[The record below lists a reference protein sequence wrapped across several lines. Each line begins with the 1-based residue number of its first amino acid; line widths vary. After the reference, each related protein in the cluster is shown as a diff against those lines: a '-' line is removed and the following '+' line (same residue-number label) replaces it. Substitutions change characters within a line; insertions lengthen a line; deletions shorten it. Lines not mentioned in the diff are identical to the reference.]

1 MLSTSDRPFFEQVNV
16 HEIKISAAEAAR
28 LNRSHL
34 YKSSLAEISTTIYV
48 SAFERSYKF
57 VPRPRGFRHRC
68 RRNARSSNK
77 KKKRKKKHQPIPI
90 NYRVIYRRRI
100 KHELV
105 TRIRIHTCPE
115 RRDLRIISD
124 LGYATFHARSRS
136 RVSIRNRILHYAHAT
151 LNPNYFEPS
160 VSHSLRQ
167 N

>member
-1 MLSTSDRPFFEQVNV
+1 MSAPSSVRTNLFHDLVDFVIGAGETHARPT
-16 HEIKISAAEAAR
+16 H
-28 LNRSHL
+28 
-34 YKSSLAEISTTIYV
+34 T
-48 SAFERSYKF
+48 
-57 VPRPRGFRHRC
+57 
-68 RRNARSSNK
+68 

-136 RVSIRNRILHYAHAT
+136 RVSTRNRILHYAHAT

>member
-1 MLSTSDRPFFEQVNV
+1 MSAPSSVRTNLFHDLVDFVIGAGETHARPTQ
-16 HEIKISAAEAAR
+16 
-28 LNRSHL
+28 
-34 YKSSLAEISTTIYV
+34 
-48 SAFERSYKF
+48 
-57 VPRPRGFRHRC
+57 
-68 RRNARSSNK
+68 
-77 KKKRKKKHQPIPI
+77 KKKREKKHQPIPI

-105 TRIRIHTCPE
+105 TRIRIHTCPQ

-136 RVSIRNRILHYAHAT
+136 RVSTRNRILHYAHAT

-160 VSHSLRQ
+160 ISHSLRQ

>member
-1 MLSTSDRPFFEQVNV
+1 MSAPSSVRTNLFHDLVDFVIGAGETHARPT
-16 HEIKISAAEAAR
+16 H
-28 LNRSHL
+28 
-34 YKSSLAEISTTIYV
+34 
-48 SAFERSYKF
+48 
-57 VPRPRGFRHRC
+57 
-68 RRNARSSNK
+68 K

-136 RVSIRNRILHYAHAT
+136 RVSTRNRILHYAHAT